1 MGEQRLIQKTK
12 LEKYFYRL
20 NDENQELIIFEMINL
35 YRKQSTHNNNTT
47 KEMTK
52 NNYISQEKII
62 FVNFQK

>member
-1 MGEQRLIQKTK
+1 MGDLQLIQKKK

-35 YRKQSTHNNNTT
+35 YRKQSIHNNTIKETT
-47 KEMTK
+47 KH
-52 NNYISQEKII
+52 NYISKGKLI

>member
-1 MGEQRLIQKTK
+1 MGDLQLIQKKK

-52 NNYISQEKII
+52 HNYISKEKLI

>member
-1 MGEQRLIQKTK
+1 MGDLQLIQKKK

-35 YRKQSTHNNNTT
+35 YRKQSTHNNLTKDTT
-47 KEMTK
+47 KH
-52 NNYISQEKII
+52 NYISKGKLI

>member
-1 MGEQRLIQKTK
+1 MIQKTK